1 MLFRVGA
8 VAPYA
13 AMVPR
18 TIRAYPL
25 ITSLKD
31 VACHMKSHLFI
42 LALTSSILMGCATSR
57 PPAHVVSPSHSRQAI
72 TNSNPTS
79 DPNSSNTQTSSSPIS
94 DEDWYSQKRSASKIY
109 GDERLD
115 KAYEEWAAKGYP
127 HHPDSYKYELKGD
140 ASWYGPGLNG
150 NKTANGDK
158 FDMHGM
164 SAAHKELPLGSI
176 VVVTNL
182 NTNKSVVVRI
192 NDRGPFVDGRVID
205 MSYGSAYLID
215 MVLAGIAPVQI
226 EIISL
231 GNNKYGQKW

>member
-1 MLFRVGA
+1 MMKFR
-8 VAPYA
+8 
-13 AMVPR
+13 
-18 TIRAYPL
+18 
-25 ITSLKD
+25 
-31 VACHMKSHLFI
+31 LFI
-42 LALTSSILMGCATSR
+42 IALASSILAGCASSR
-57 PPAHVVSPSHSRQAI
+57 PPENVVTAAQIHRTI
-72 TNSNPTS
+72 K
-79 DPNSSNTQTSSSPIS
+79 NSSKSSSTSSSQKHTS
-94 DEDWYSQKRSASKIY
+94 KSSSAEEDWYSQKRSASKIY

-115 KAYEEWAAKGYP
+115 KAYEEWAAKGFP
-127 HHPDSYKYELKGD
+127 HHPDSYKYELSGD

-150 NKTANGDK
+150 NRTANGDK

-192 NDRGPFVDGRVID
+192 NDRGPFVKGRVID

-215 MVLAGIAPVQI
+215 MVLAGIAPVHI

-231 GNNKYGQKW
+231 GNNKYGQPW